1 MKKIKIV
8 LATLLA
14 SLTLFSSACL
24 GGSDSVSYEIFQG
37 SHWLKSAEATGVEQV
52 NETCTYAVVFEA
64 NVPEDKNAHF
74 LTATLTEGSLVTTL
88 TKDAYEG
95 TACYKFTTSLV
106 VKGTY
111 FYNDMQATI
120 DDEITSEAYFLGI
133 NNKLVP
139 LYSKKYNR
147 TTVPVI
153 SSLISNPKFGT
164 MEYQTTTVYNLEDKT
179 ATVTVTALDASSEG
193 FKVNNST
200 KTYSNVTSNVFFD
213 NETLL
218 FAPRAAGLSDK
229 GFSSSFYTIDAVSQ
243 KVLNIKMTVSSSN
256 PTSEIEFAKNGV
268 EGGAVLDGITIQK
281 LPVYNLQL
289 AINDTFSGSALE
301 LFFATD
307 TKNHYRRLVQYKQ
320 QLAYSAG
327 TFVFTLANAST
338 N

>member
-1 MKKIKIV
+1 
-8 LATLLA
+8 
-14 SLTLFSSACL
+14 
-24 GGSDSVSYEIFQG
+24 GSDSVSYEIFQG

-139 LYSKKYNR
+139 LYSTKYNR